1 MKRLLAA
8 FALAAIVTPTVAATR
23 PKSSAERHAAT
34 ASLRAVR
41 SALDAGA
48 TLDEFRRYQIESR
61 IKIDAMPNT
70 AANRDVREVSD
81 LFNAAVQFAAIGVSG
96 DISGAEISSA
106 KAKYGSRTDDVLFK
120 GIIDAL
126 DTMTAGAAEQLEMP
140 GLGPNIREDIRYK
153 VEKNRIAGEQI
164 ARLLIASANEKLLR
178 LK

>member
-8 FALAAIVTPTVAATR
+8 LTLAAIVPPTAAATR
-23 PKSSAERHAAT
+23 PKSNAERLSAI

-41 SALDAGA
+41 SALEAGA

-70 AANRDVREVSD
+70 PANRDVREVSD
-81 LFNAAVQFAAIGVSG
+81 LFNAAVRFAAIG
-96 DISGAEISSA
+96 ISGEVSATEISSA
-106 KAKYGSRTDDVLFK
+106 KTKYGSRTDDVLFK
-120 GIIDAL
+120 SIVDAL
-126 DTMTAGAAEQLEMP
+126 DTMTAGAAEQLAMP
-140 GLGPNIREDIRYK
+140 DLGAYVQEDLRYK

-178 LK
+178 LR